1 MTKIEFDKSETKIN
15 LARAFAGECQDGAR
29 YQFIAKQAEQEG
41 YAYIKSM
48 LKTLAKNE
56 MAHAKVYYDLIT
68 QNCTKKQENIQIEGG
83 YPFEFG
89 NLQQNLMDSIKTELS
104 QSNNVYPS
112 FSKVAK
118 DEGFDNV
125 AHAFDLVATVENC
138 HHLLLQQIYDKLKGK
153 KLYKSAE
160 PRKWKC
166 SECGFEH
173 TAKQAWNECPSCH
186 MPQGYVEIPI
196 DTGE

>member
-1 MTKIEFDKSETKIN
+1 MPSIEFDKSETKIN

-29 YQFIAKQAEQEG
+29 YPFIATQAEQEG
-41 YAYIKSM
+41 YAYIKTL

-56 MAHAKVYYDLIT
+56 MAHAKVYYDLIVK
-68 QNCTKKQENIQIEGG
+68 NCTKKQNDIKIEGG
-83 YPFEFG
+83 YPFLFG
-89 NLQQNLMDSIKTELS
+89 NLQQNLMDSINTELS
-104 QSNNVYPS
+104 QSDNVYPS
-112 FSKVAK
+112 FAK
-118 DEGFDNV
+118 IARDEGFEDV

-153 KLYKSAE
+153 KLYKSATS
-160 PRKWKC
+160 RKWKC

-186 MPQGYVEIPI
+186 KPQGFVEIPI